1 MSTMQSELSIFNKF
15 NFVRKPVGVK
25 FLIQRPDGIH
35 QLEKSLAFCEML
47 KEAQETDPFYAA
59 KDNFECKVGHLI
71 LGMEESDELF
81 ESGAVGP
88 MLGIFDEPR
97 NNRRIYHHIPV
108 LSKNTVQYVAFS
120 SLDKLTFEPDVFIVM
135 ADIRQADIILRAVT
149 YSTGKM
155 WNSKSTLVVGC
166 SWLYIYPFVSGELNY
181 LITGLQHGMKA
192 RQLFPE
198 GMFLIS
204 IPYDLLPVIIK
215 NLHTIKWELPQYHKG
230 KEAHVQNMKRIV
242 SELSGENR

>member
-1 MSTMQSELSIFNKF
+1 MSALQSNLSVFNKF
-15 NFVRKPVGVK
+15 DFERKPVGVK
-25 FLIQRPDGIH
+25 YLTRRPDGIRR
-35 QLEKSLAFCEML
+35 LGKNLAFCEML
-47 KEAQETDPFYAA
+47 KEAQETDPFYAGQ
-59 KDNFECKVGHLI
+59 DNFECKVGRLI
-71 LGMEESDELF
+71 LGMIESDELF

-97 NNRRIYHHIPV
+97 NNRRIYDHIPV
-108 LSKNTVQYVAFS
+108 LSRNTVQYVAFS
-120 SLDKLTFEPDVFIVM
+120 SLEKLTFEPDVFIVT
-135 ADIRQADIILRAVT
+135 ADTGQADILLRALT

-181 LITGLQHGMKA
+181 LNTGLHHGMKA
-192 RQLFPE
+192 RQLFPA
-198 GMFLIS
+198 GLFLIS

-215 NLHTIKWELPQYHKG
+215 NLQTMKWELPQYHKG

-242 SELSGENR
+242 TELSGEKQ